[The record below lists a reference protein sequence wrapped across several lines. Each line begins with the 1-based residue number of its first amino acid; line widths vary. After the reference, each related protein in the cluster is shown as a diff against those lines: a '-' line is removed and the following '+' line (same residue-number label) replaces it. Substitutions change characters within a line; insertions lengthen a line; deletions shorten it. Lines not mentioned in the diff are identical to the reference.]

1 MSHLPIPRHPLLLLS
16 CELALSKRLLATCT
30 LIDPILSIHPQSR
43 AADQNGSNA
52 SRLFSAIPPVR
63 QRRRAD
69 LKKTLETRSLAPM
82 IRAAIF
88 LATLIASASGMRV
101 PLTTGRRSA
110 TPTAQPVMVA
120 LDVPLTGDALRG
132 FGPGMILAVGKV
144 LRPSPQVHK
153 AAATKGPEVNPF
165 LGPFVYA
172 PLVGTALGASSAF
185 MTGSAVSVLFNTAL

>member
-1 MSHLPIPRHPLLLLS
+1 
-16 CELALSKRLLATCT
+16 
-30 LIDPILSIHPQSR
+30 
-43 AADQNGSNA
+43 
-52 SRLFSAIPPVR
+52 
-63 QRRRAD
+63 
-69 LKKTLETRSLAPM
+69 M

>member
-1 MSHLPIPRHPLLLLS
+1 
-16 CELALSKRLLATCT
+16 
-30 LIDPILSIHPQSR
+30 
-43 AADQNGSNA
+43 
-52 SRLFSAIPPVR
+52 
-63 QRRRAD
+63 
-69 LKKTLETRSLAPM
+69 M

-132 FGPGMILAVGKV
+132 PGMILAVGKV
-144 LRPSPQVHK
+144 LRPLSQVHK

>member
-1 MSHLPIPRHPLLLLS
+1 
-16 CELALSKRLLATCT
+16 
-30 LIDPILSIHPQSR
+30 
-43 AADQNGSNA
+43 
-52 SRLFSAIPPVR
+52 
-63 QRRRAD
+63 
-69 LKKTLETRSLAPM
+69 M

-120 LDVPLTGDALRG
+120 LDVPLTGELRG
-132 FGPGMILAVGKV
+132 FGPRMILAVGKV
-144 LRPSPQVHK
+144 FRPLSQVHK